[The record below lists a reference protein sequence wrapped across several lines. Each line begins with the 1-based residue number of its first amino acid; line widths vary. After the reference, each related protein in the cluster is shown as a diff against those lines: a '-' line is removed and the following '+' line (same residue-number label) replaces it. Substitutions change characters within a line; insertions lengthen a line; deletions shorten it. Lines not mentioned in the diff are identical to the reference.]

1 MDIVVT
7 HVIQLAPEQA
17 ALAAAAPL
25 PPPLFCPALVFF
37 LLVGGF
43 FFFKFG
49 LDLGGVA
56 RAGGKRKSMGR

>member
-1 MDIVVT
+1 MVT

-17 ALAAAAPL
+17 ALAAAVPL
-25 PPPLFCPALVFF
+25 PPPLFCPAFFF

-43 FFFKFG
+43 FFIKFG

-56 RAGGKRKSMGR
+56 RAEGKRKSMGR